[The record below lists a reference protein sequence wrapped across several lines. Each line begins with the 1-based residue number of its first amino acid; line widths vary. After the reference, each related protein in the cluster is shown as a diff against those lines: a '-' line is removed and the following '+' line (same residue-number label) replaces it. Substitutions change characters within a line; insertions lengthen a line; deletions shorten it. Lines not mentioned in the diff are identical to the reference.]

1 MNLKRLAN
9 LFAIAL
15 ISAATLTACG
25 EDDVIEKDD
34 PTIADD
40 TTDPDKDDPNELPP
54 DEDTDSSEKLK
65 VALLTDYVKDS
76 DTFFFSN
83 GVAINVSQDEE
94 TEGYYLFIDSLSF
107 ETGEWVEGKDLMA
120 YCDPELRPICVTNA
134 AGDKLFFTY
143 DDNNTFSVTY
153 ANANGETKEHTGIQM
168 PEPTQSAKTGTRAS
182 TDTDLLDYLPYLSDG
197 LTFLDLGINIVKKD
211 LSGVLNNIDAY
222 TGSKLYEGLGG
233 DILSLGF
240 SELSSKLIKTGALG
254 YAGIILADIQAVQH
268 AIEWRIKIEI
278 GDVTPLITAV
288 EVEGENTV
296 NVSINISNFVAN
308 TKSIPLY
315 YVKYWQEVDGKRVG
329 EVHQTGTKEITKEGD
344 IIEPVTNLASGTYA
358 FQVIVYPSSFISDF
372 IIKIYNFRSNVMRT
386 EITNMSLYSIY
397 QNGTAEFLIDI
408 NGKHIDTFMS
418 MTFSWSNNAL
428 SNYTDYGIY
437 LQTGNETPP
446 LSKLYSIKRL
456 DHPEETEFGEI
467 HTGLLCAIPEEYFD
481 LDFKTFTATAKDI
494 KIGLY
499 TKKGEQVTI
508 HEGVTPKIT
517 YTKQPYVRIK
527 NVAMTE
533 NRAFEITL
541 DIKGAFW
548 FKEVLAECPGQTYI
562 LGTFDEDP
570 YPKTGIVDF
579 DLYDYTQTGC
589 VVVMLKNGT
598 TIRSTNG
605 FKLGTIGSPSISII
619 N

>member
-40 TTDPDKDDPNELPP
+40 TTDPDKDDPNEPTP

-182 TDTDLLDYLPYLSDG
+182 TDTDYIFSIGYGINLLDMGRSVISNNLFGAFTSISSLSITTFKGGISSDLFSIG
-197 LTFLDLGINIVKKD
+197 LSYAMIAT
-211 LSGVLNNIDAY
+211 A
-222 TGSKLYEGLGG
+222 EA
-233 DILSLGF
+233 
-240 SELSSKLIKTGALG
+240 GALA
-254 YAGIILADIQAVQH
+254 YIALIAAEASLINSVKNWMIQL
-268 AIEWRIKIEI
+268 EI
-278 GDVTPLITAV
+278 GDVTPRITAL

-296 NVSINISNFVAN
+296 NVSINFSNVSPN

-315 YVKYWQEVDGKRVG
+315 YVKYWLEVDGKRVG

-372 IIKIYNFRSNVMRT
+372 IIKIYNFRSNVMRAEILSLYPKVLQEST
-386 EITNMSLYSIY
+386 EYGFFTLANKEHWYHTQTNM
-397 QNGTAEFLIDI
+397 QADI
-408 NGKHIDTFMS
+408 NCKTEQDRDELATCQDYGVYILLEDGQINFYSTKTGP
-418 MTFSWSNNAL
+418 NNKINFWIPRE
-428 SNYTDYGIY
+428 NYTLDYENYIATASIKMGAY
-437 LQTGNETPP
+437 TVKSGSTTRYNEQEVEIVYDEFPSVRVTTKRDGYFEYSMNGALWIDYFITVCDGVSWDSRNDATPP
-446 LSKLYSIKRL
+446 VDYSALGNPFIN
-456 DHPEETEFGEI
+456 PYVTATSEI
-467 HTGLLCAIPEEYFD
+467 YFD
-481 LDFKTFTATAKDI
+481 LY
-494 KIGLY
+494 L
-499 TKKGEQVTI
+499 
-508 HEGVTPKIT
+508 
-517 YTKQPYVRIK
+517 
-527 NVAMTE
+527 
-533 NRAFEITL
+533 
-541 DIKGAFW
+541 
-548 FKEVLAECPGQTYI
+548 
-562 LGTFDEDP
+562 
-570 YPKTGIVDF
+570 
-579 DLYDYTQTGC
+579 
-589 VVVMLKNGT
+589 
-598 TIRSTNG
+598 TNG
-605 FKLGTIGSPSISII
+605 KTMTWH
-619 N
+619 